1 MEQSGPMEQPEQSQE
16 RAQLPWWRD
25 ARRRNRALLVTFA
38 VLALGGI
45 LFPAFSNYLFAGDRR
60 VVRVTMRQ
68 DTGQEARDELKRAC
82 GDLPGV
88 TVVSDKGNPDPRIQ
102 GRFPVRFAVTD
113 ITPAQLAALSGC
125 IERQP
130 GTLGTITEN
139 DGN

>member
-1 MEQSGPMEQPEQSQE
+1 MPSMQQQQPQQ
-16 RAQLPWWRD
+16 WWRD
-25 ARRRNRALLVTFA
+25 ARQRNRVLLVTFA

-45 LFPAFSNYLFAGDRR
+45 LFPAFSNYLFAGDQR
-60 VVRVTMRQ
+60 VVRVTMQQ
-68 DTGQEARDELKRAC
+68 DAGQEARDGLKRAC

-88 TVVSDKGNPDPRIQ
+88 RVVPDKGNPDPRIQ
-102 GRFPVRFAVTD
+102 GRFPVRFAVAD